1 MIHELGAFVFDTL
14 NRDLLIPVDN
24 FMDAC
29 NAIFPC
35 FLLVVWFL
43 QMTLLDTVLDISNI
57 DEVNLLIFSSAKLLY
72 RVSHET

>member
-43 QMTLLDTVLDISNI
+43 QMTLLDTVLDI
-57 DEVNLLIFSSAKLLY
+57 KY
-72 RVSHET
+72 R